1 MDFGDP
7 AQLKTISYVTLYV
20 VSTGNVEITLESAIN
35 GTGPYSPSK
44 PYLAQ
49 PSPGPLLPVFASSL
63 TDAKGA
69 NLPLTQ
75 VLLDD
80 YNSAMGMAIPIRFSV
95 GERRCNTFS
104 FQFQTTEDVVFL
116 GFTIEGNVAPDAMR
130 GQGGQR

>member
-1 MDFGDP
+1 M
-7 AQLKTISYVTLYV
+7 
-20 VSTGNVEITLESAIN
+20 STGNVEITLESAIN
-35 GTGPYSPSK
+35 GTGPYTPSK
-44 PYLAQ
+44 PYKAQ
-49 PSPGPLLPVFASSL
+49 PAPGPLLPVFAASL
-63 TDAKGA
+63 TDLEGA

-80 YNSAMGMAIPIRFSV
+80 YSSAMGMAIPIRFSV

-116 GFTIEGNVAPDAMR
+116 GFTVEGNVAPDAMR